1 MENNWYP
8 EEKKVKVSDY
18 APETSFD
25 ADLYNGWVEGKK
37 GDGIG
42 EWIGFTLTKNA
53 FGPFAVNGLTRFP
66 FYSDN
71 QSNRFDADSPFS
83 GIDRTSAWREN
94 NRIQSMLLKTAAG
107 NVKAKIDLEDVYSGF
122 NVYDGS
128 IWQLN
133 AVKNPCLLEKGAY
146 RLEIAD
152 VFKGSKY
159 DDTVLGE
166 VWFIPLSDELFTL
179 IREDEKSAL
188 PIFRIPIQNAF
199 TERTVD
205 HYSFKERK
213 EQMQK
218 YLWD

>member
-1 MENNWYP
+1 
-8 EEKKVKVSDY
+8 
-18 APETSFD
+18 
-25 ADLYNGWVEGKK
+25 
-37 GDGIG
+37 
-42 EWIGFTLTKNA
+42 
-53 FGPFAVNGLTRFP
+53 
-66 FYSDN
+66 
-71 QSNRFDADSPFS
+71 
-83 GIDRTSAWREN
+83 
-94 NRIQSMLLKTAAG
+94 MLLKTAAG
-107 NVKAKIDLEDVYSGF
+107 NVKAKIELEDLYSGF

-133 AVKNPCLLEKGAY
+133 AVKNPCLLEKGVY

-188 PIFRIPIQNAF
+188 PIFRAPIQNAF

-213 EQMQK
+213 ERMQK
-218 YLWD
+218 YLQE